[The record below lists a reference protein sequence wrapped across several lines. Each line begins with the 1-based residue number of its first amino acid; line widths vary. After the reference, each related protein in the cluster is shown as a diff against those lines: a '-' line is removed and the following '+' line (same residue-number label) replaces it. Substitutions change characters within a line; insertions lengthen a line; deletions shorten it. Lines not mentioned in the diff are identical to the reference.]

1 MSAFRKDILFALA
14 IIAFLVLFWQQT
26 YEMSATAAN
35 YPRILMGLIFTL
47 TLVMLVQSF
56 LQRHIQEEAPAP
68 TLFVRIG
75 LFVALLVAYVLSMN
89 TVGYFFATPIFV
101 VISCALLR
109 AVSLKVSIC
118 IGVGFSVFIYILFV
132 KFLHLPVPLGLLE
145 YFLGG

>member
-26 YEMSATAAN
+26 NAMSAAAAN
-35 YPRILMGLIFTL
+35 YPRLLMGFIGFL
-47 TLVMLVQSF
+47 TLIMLIQSF
-56 LQRHIQEEAPAP
+56 LQRHIKEEKPAP
-68 TLFVRIG
+68 VLFARIG
-75 LFVALLVAYVLSMN
+75 IFVALLVAYVLSMN

-101 VISCALLR
+101 VIGCALLR
-109 AVSLKVSIC
+109 AVSLRVSVC